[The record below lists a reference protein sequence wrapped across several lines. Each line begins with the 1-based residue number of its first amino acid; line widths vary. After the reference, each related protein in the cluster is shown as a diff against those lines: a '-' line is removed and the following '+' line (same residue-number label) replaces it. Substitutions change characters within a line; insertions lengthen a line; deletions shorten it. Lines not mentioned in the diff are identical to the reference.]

1 MNRFFSVICLSL
13 IGFSSVVLAA
23 ADGKIRDY
31 PLDQVAEHSY
41 VIHGPLETP
50 NPENQGFMNNPG
62 FVVTEDSVVVVDP
75 GSSLQAGR
83 LLVDKIR
90 SVTDK
95 PVTHVL
101 STHIHGDH
109 WLGNQAI
116 AEAWPDAVFYA
127 HPAMIEKANAGAAQQ
142 WVETMSRLSG
152 GFTDGTVAL
161 VPDHAVE
168 DGGSWTVGG
177 MTFRFYA
184 PEAAHS
190 HSDVMI
196 EVVEDSLVFLGDNV
210 LYERLPRM
218 SDGTF
223 KGNIAACD
231 VALGIGAAHYVPGHG
246 PSGGVER
253 VKAFREYLTIVHD
266 EVERLYEEDMEGF
279 EMKPLV
285 IEKLSGYKDWS
296 GFDEQVGK
304 HTGQALLEV
313 EAEAF

>member
-1 MNRFFSVICLSL
+1 MKLLVA
-13 IGFSSVVLAA
+13 VVLVALYGLSSLASAA
-23 ADGKIRDY
+23 TDGKIRDY
-31 PLDQVAEHSY
+31 PLDQVAGHTY
-41 VIHGPLETP
+41 VIHGPRETP
-50 NPENQGFMNNPG
+50 NPRNQGFMNNPG

-75 GSSLQAGR
+75 GSSVQAGR

-101 STHIHGDH
+101 STHVHGDH

-116 AEAWPDAVFYA
+116 AEAWPEAVFYA
-127 HPAMIEKANAGAAQQ
+127 HPAMIEKANAGAAEQ
-142 WVETMSRLSG
+142 WIATMETLSG
-152 GFTDGTVAL
+152 GFTTGTVAL
-161 VPDHAVE
+161 IPDHVVE

-190 HSDVMI
+190 HTDVMI
-196 EVVEDSLVFLGDNV
+196 EVVEESLVFLGDNV
-210 LYERLPRM
+210 TYLRLPRM

-223 KGNIAACD
+223 KGDIAACK
-231 VALGIGAAHYVPGHG
+231 VAEAIAATHYIPGHG

-253 VKAFREYLTIVHD
+253 VQAFRNYLTTLYD
-266 EVERLYEEDMEGF
+266 EVARLYEEDMEGF

-285 IEKLSGYKDWS
+285 VEKLAAYKDWS
-296 GFDEQVGK
+296 GFDAEVGK
-304 HTGQALLEV
+304 HVGQALLEV
-313 EAEAF
+313 EADAF